1 MAWAIIDSLTSPT
14 GGVFTFASLTLTG
27 YKVVRVVC
35 SGVTVTTD
43 ATDPAIT
50 FYVGGVEQTSN
61 YRWVGKSG
69 STSAANNTD
78 SASAQASL
86 LLVSN
91 DANWDV
97 GNASTKSFGA
107 IITIDDPTSTAT
119 HKRAI
124 IETWSVGPTGNA
136 LTACQAGMLENT
148 GAINGLKIKGT
159 SNLTAG
165 NVRILGLT

>member
-1 MAWAIIDSLTSPT
+1 MAWAIIDSLNAPSSGT
-14 GGVFTFASLTLTG
+14 FTFSSLTLTG
-27 YKVVRVVC
+27 YKVIRVVC

-43 ATDPAIT
+43 ATDPGIT

-69 STSAANNTD
+69 STSGANNPD
-78 SASAQASL
+78 SANSQASL

-107 IITIDDPTSTAT
+107 TITVDDPTNTAT
-119 HKRAI
+119 YKRAI
-124 IETWSVGPTGNA
+124 IETWAVGPTGNA
-136 LTACQAGMLENT
+136 FTACQAGMLENT

-165 NVRILGLT
+165 KVRILGLT